1 MTECLTKIDVQFH
14 SKSTKPNLYETI
26 KSKKKIG
33 SVYKVDEFLKKSAET
48 PHLSLWLES
57 RLAYLGWF
65 KGICWSEKL
74 NFQT

>member
-48 PHLSLWLES
+48 PHLSL
-57 RLAYLGWF
+57 
-65 KGICWSEKL
+65 
-74 NFQT
+74 

>member
-1 MTECLTKIDVQFH
+1 MCNFTVSLQNLTYMKL
-14 SKSTKPNLYETI
+14 SNL
-26 KSKKKIG
+26 KKIG

-48 PHLSLWLES
+48 HHLSLWLEP
-57 RLAYLGWF
+57 RLVSLGWF